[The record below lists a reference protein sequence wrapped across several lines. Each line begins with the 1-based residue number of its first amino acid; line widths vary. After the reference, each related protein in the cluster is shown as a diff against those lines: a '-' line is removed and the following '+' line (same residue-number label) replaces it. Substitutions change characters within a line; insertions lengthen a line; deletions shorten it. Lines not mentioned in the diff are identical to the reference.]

1 MNNKLKLGLG
11 IMVAAAIVGLVY
23 PVFVGLPGAD
33 ENIIPREASKWKIG
47 KGAQY
52 NPTMLYTITTDKI
65 QFSAKIGFVSD
76 ASEKQMLSVEI
87 DDPSMATKLNQDV
100 LLSSAYTFGYVSDDA
115 KPYFTVLDET
125 IFSIRD
131 IALEE
136 KYLVKQAVWDTVFI
150 GATTQEVII
159 TEHGRT
165 SFGFGTTDAF
175 TVSYKI
181 GEKENKLWIVDNLPL
196 PVKAEIYDFDGNLV
210 YSYEVTSLLAPST
223 PGFG

>member
-23 PVFVGLPGAD
+23 PVLVGLPGAD

-52 NPTMLYTITTDKI
+52 NPTMLYTITTDKM

-76 ASEKQMLSVEI
+76 ASEKQMIFVEI
-87 DDPSMATKLNQDV
+87 DDPNMATKLSQNV
-100 LLSSAYTFGYVSDDA
+100 SLSGAYTFGEVSDDA
-115 KPYFTVLDET
+115 KPYFKVLDET

-159 TEHGRT
+159 TEHGQT

-181 GEKENKLWIVDNLPL
+181 GEKENKFWIVDNLPL
-196 PVKAEIYDFDGNLV
+196 PVKAEIYDFDGNLQ
-210 YSYEVTSLLAPST
+210 YSYELTSLLAPST